1 MNYYKILGVDENSTL
16 TEIKQ
21 AYDNQVKTF
30 KDEIKDEK
38 RLEKFLELFKEA
50 YESLNKDEK
59 ILNRHIKTFDEEV
72 NDLFNKNKIKEK
84 SREVLQNKDIINF
97 EDKTLENN
105 YDCTILM
112 SREEIMRES
121 LIENNKPKK
130 DRIIFKSREDFE
142 EFKDFF
148 DNEEEERVEK
158 KIRKKKS
165 INKDIRKSNNSIKKV
180 KEQDNKEKLELKK
193 YYNKVRSNIP
203 SLLLVV
209 VPIIVV
215 LSTLI
220 FLFKIII

>member
-1 MNYYKILGVDENSTL
+1 
-16 TEIKQ
+16 
-21 AYDNQVKTF
+21 
-30 KDEIKDEK
+30 
-38 RLEKFLELFKEA
+38 
-50 YESLNKDEK
+50 
-59 ILNRHIKTFDEEV
+59 
-72 NDLFNKNKIKEK
+72 
-84 SREVLQNKDIINF
+84 
-97 EDKTLENN
+97 
-105 YDCTILM
+105 
-112 SREEIMRES
+112 MRES

-203 SLLLVV
+203 SLLLVA

>member
-130 DRIIFKSREDFE
+130 DRIIFKN
-142 EFKDFF
+142 FF

-165 INKDIRKSNNSIKKV
+165 INKNIRKSNNLIKKV

-203 SLLLVV
+203 SLLLVA